1 MKCSSLELS
10 PTSSFCSHE
19 SASSI
24 EMSVYNRYEL
34 SEVVI
39 PKITPVIKE
48 EMAEA
53 NEKGLISTVIYV
65 GLNPF

>member
-1 MKCSSLELS
+1 
-10 PTSSFCSHE
+10 
-19 SASSI
+19 
-24 EMSVYNRYEL
+24 MSVYNRYEL